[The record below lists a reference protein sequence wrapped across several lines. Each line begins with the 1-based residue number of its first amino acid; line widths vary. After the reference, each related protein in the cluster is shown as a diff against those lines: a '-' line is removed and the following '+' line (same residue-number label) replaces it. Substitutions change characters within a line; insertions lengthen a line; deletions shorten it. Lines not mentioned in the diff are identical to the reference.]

1 MAQEYVCWKGQ
12 IFTDLENVSCVIKK
26 KKKQNNPFTQ
36 PHRRVPS
43 HWLAAIT
50 RIFSSSNPNGLCSA
64 FSIFVSSDPAKFP
77 IFHPVT

>member
-12 IFTDLENVSCVIKK
+12 IFTDLENASHVIKK
-26 KKKQNNPFTQ
+26 KKKPFKQT
-36 PHRRVPS
+36 HHGVPPY
-43 HWLAAIT
+43 WLTAIT
-50 RIFSSSNPNGLCSA
+50 RIFSSSNPNELCSA